1 MPLWEE
7 YLSAASLGGV
17 ELPVVRRRLSGGW
30 DGAGKELPHVNGKEF
45 EPTGLRAED
54 IEIQVPLFADMESD
68 EPLYPDRYELLVSVL
83 KDDTTKGRLVWVDPV
98 WGEMDVQVM
107 SYSIDENSGERDGAR
122 VSIRMT
128 QVGFELDTA
137 DLQLSVLARNDRGG
151 ARALASELDID
162 LADAG
167 IKESGGRRSVGEGR
181 GRAAVGRS
189 HQLRRDGRR
198 LLRRS
203 GPGRSRRERRPRA
216 RLRAAVAHSRC
227 DGPERRQDVRSVA
240 GGRQGGAAARGRHG
254 GRRARRGG
262 RVRDLLV
269 FRTRTKTTVW
279 EIATRLYGDIGRV
292 EEILQRNAI
301 ESPLFIPA
309 GTRLIVEET

>member
-167 IKESGGRRSVGEGR
+167 IKESAVEEAWAKAGVGPQSGEAISFAETVDAFFDDLDQGAVDVNDAR
-181 GRAAVGRS
+181 ALAFVPLSRIRAVTALSAARTSAAWPVADRAA
-189 HQLRRDGRR
+189 R
-198 LLRRS
+198 LLAAVTEAA
-203 GPGRSRRERRPRA
+203 ERAVGTRA
-216 RLRAAVAHSRC
+216 R
-227 DGPERRQDVRSVA
+227 
-240 GGRQGGAAARGRHG
+240 
-254 GRRARRGG
+254 
-262 RVRDLLV
+262 LLV